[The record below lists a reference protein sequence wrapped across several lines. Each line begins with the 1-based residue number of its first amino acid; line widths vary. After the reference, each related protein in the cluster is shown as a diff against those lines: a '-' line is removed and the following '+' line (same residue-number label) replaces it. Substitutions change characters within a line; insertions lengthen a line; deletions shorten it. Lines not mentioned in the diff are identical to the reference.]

1 MIRLYDKN
9 ATREEVLNTNGLF
22 NLNEIHLNSK
32 VTEEFNGGFDLEL
45 TVAIT
50 KSVFN
55 PRVYD
60 YIQEEYIIKINDEY
74 DDEVFRI
81 VKVRKDKTTISI
93 YARQITIA
101 DQLTLYLNDVRP
113 ENTNGQGALSH
124 LMTNAV
130 GRNKDFFLT
139 SDISNISTAYYMDM
153 SLYEALFKAENAFVN
168 RWGGETLRKQYNCK
182 INTRIGEDRG
192 VVIKSKK
199 NLVGFEIN
207 SNLES
212 LTTRIIPKG
221 FDTIKANPVDSPLIN
236 NYSSIYTKV
245 LKFEDIKVKD
255 ENNPDEGFDTLE
267 EAQQELTRRAKDQ
280 FNLFNVDKIQAEY
293 TLNFI
298 DLSRTEEYKNFQIAE
313 TVNIGDVV
321 TVQEDV
327 YNTNIK
333 ARVIKRVYS
342 PKLKRRL
349 ETKISNISQSYKVIS
364 IEGILK
370 ELEKQKETNKNA
382 NLADYINSMIEAGLK
397 DSYVVLKPNELLI
410 MDNKDITKAKNVTRY
425 NKNGLGFSTTGY
437 YGEYKYGFTIDGKIN
452 ASLISTGILST
463 ILIQNAD
470 GSVQLDLSK
479 RDGIKFY
486 TNGHKSIEIKNQAIN
501 LYDWEGSERN
511 EEVGSVF
518 TSRRIVNEG
527 TTQLPGVNLAHTEG
541 TYMSLSY
548 RNPETGKYRSYMDFD
563 AYNVVPK
570 VTKYSNDQTR
580 GKGGNKAIRVWEG
593 MEFNDYSD
601 FNARPTM
608 KHGFWI
614 GEYDESYMNYN
625 NNTGRTQIISPWG
638 LTVFMTADGQDQQVL
653 RVNENSLYLNNRS
666 GFNYAAFWDNGFDLC
681 EMVYSNR
688 ANGVTVNRDLHVTGN
703 LTVGGSYPRNLS
715 ESLEDNKVDLLHE
728 LYKKDLEVEELKDRV
743 SKLEELINKML
754 K

>member
-9 ATREEVLNTNGLF
+9 ATGEEVLSTNGLF

-32 VTEEFNGGFDLEL
+32 ITEEFNGIFDLDL
-45 TVAIT
+45 TVAIS
-50 KSVFN
+50 KKVFN
-55 PRVYD
+55 PKVYD
-60 YIQEEYIIKINDEY
+60 YIQEEYIIKIDDEY
-74 DDEVFRI
+74 DDEIFRI

-113 ENTNGQGALSH
+113 ENTNGQGALSY
-124 LMTNAV
+124 LMANAT
-130 GRNKDFFLT
+130 GRNKNFFLT
-139 SDISNISTAYYMDM
+139 SDISNVSTAYYIDM
-153 SLYEALFKAENAFVN
+153 SLYDALFKVDNAFVN
-168 RWGGETLRKQYNCK
+168 RWGGETLRRQYNCK
-182 INTRIGEDRG
+182 INQKIGEDRG

-207 SNLES
+207 SNLDD

-221 FDTIKANPVDSPLIN
+221 FDIIKGNPVDSPLIN
-236 NYSSIYTKV
+236 NYSSIYTKI
-245 LKFEDIKVKD
+245 LKYEDVKVKD

-267 EAQQELTRRAKDQ
+267 QAQEELTRRAKDQ
-280 FNLFNVDKIQAEY
+280 FRLFNVDKIQAEY

-313 TVNIGDVV
+313 TVRIGDVV
-321 TVQEDV
+321 TVQEDT

-364 IEGILK
+364 IESILK
-370 ELEKQKETNKNA
+370 ELEKQKETNKNP

-410 MDNKDITKAKNVTRY
+410 MDNKNITKAKNVTRY

-437 YGEYKYGFTIDGKIN
+437 YGKYKYGFTIDGKIN
-452 ASLISTGILST
+452 ASLISTGVLST

-479 RDGIKFY
+479 GNGIKFY
-486 TNGHKSIEIKNQAIN
+486 TNGHKSIEINRQAIN
-501 LYDWEGSERN
+501 LYDWEGAERT
-511 EEVGSVF
+511 EEVGSLF
-518 TSRRIVNEG
+518 TSRRVING
-527 TTQLPGVNLAHTEG
+527 GISQLPGVNLAHTEG
-541 TYMSLSY
+541 SYMSLSY
-548 RNPETGKYRSYMDFD
+548 RNPATRNYRSYMDFD
-563 AYNVVPK
+563 AYRVTPK
-570 VTKYSNDQTR
+570 VVKYSDDKTR
-580 GKGGNKAIRVWEG
+580 GGEGRKAIRIRESV
-593 MEFNDYSD
+593 EFDEYSD
-601 FNARPTM
+601 FNSRPSM
-608 KHGFWI
+608 KYGVWV
-614 GEYDESYMNYN
+614 GEHDESYMNYN
-625 NNTGRTQIISPWG
+625 NITGRAQIVSPWG
-638 LTVFMTADGQDQQVL
+638 LGVFMISQGGMQQIARFKEESTSFWDSSDNRYAHFSNTGFDL
-653 RVNENSLYLNNRS
+653 GDRMFTNRS
-666 GFNYAAFWDNGFDLC
+666 GGITSRLDFHVMGNF
-681 EMVYSNR
+681 
-688 ANGVTVNRDLHVTGN
+688 TVA
-703 LTVGGSYPRNLS
+703 GSYPRNLS
-715 ESLEDNKVDLLHE
+715 EELDNEGIDLLHE

-743 SKLEELINKML
+743 SKLEELINKMI